1 MARATEGWMVVLG
14 GDSDTEGPLTT
25 GATRGHKC
33 KRDQENRHGGRER
46 EASEVRRSKLPW
58 HRGDFQTTTQTFL
71 TFEKSS
77 QQAPSRFQIPKHV
90 GGANAGETGT
100 CRGRDAHTGTE
111 NRTAG
116 NRAAV
121 RLSKPHTGSHGE
133 KAFPLYRL
141 AAPQGPERP
150 WLWPSV
156 TTCSQKIMTQG

>member
-14 GDSDTEGPLTT
+14 GDGDTEGPLTT

-100 CRGRDAHTGTE
+100 CRGRDAHTERRTEQPGTE
-111 NRTAG
+111 QLFASQNHTLGLMGRKPF
-116 NRAAV
+116 
-121 RLSKPHTGSHGE
+121 LS
-133 KAFPLYRL
+133 
-141 AAPQGPERP
+141 
-150 WLWPSV
+150 
-156 TTCSQKIMTQG
+156 ID